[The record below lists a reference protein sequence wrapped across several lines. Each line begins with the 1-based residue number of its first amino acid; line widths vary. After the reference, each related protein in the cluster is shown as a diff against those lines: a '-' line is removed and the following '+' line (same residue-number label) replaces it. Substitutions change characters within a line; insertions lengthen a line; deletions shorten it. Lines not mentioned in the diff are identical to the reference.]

1 MKPASDAAGRVRL
14 GVGAVIVL
22 ALLVLAVTVVV
33 GVLRS
38 AAVPPPAPVATP
50 TAAVEDTEVYVH
62 VSGAVTEPGLYVLA
76 SGSRVADAISAA
88 GGFGENADTAAV
100 NLARPLSDG
109 EQLVV
114 LELGQ
119 APPAGAAGGE
129 SGGGGPINLNT
140 AGVEQLDELPRV
152 GPAIAQRIVDWREQN
167 GRFTSV
173 DDLLGVPGIGEK
185 MLAGLRDLVT
195 V

>member
-1 MKPASDAAGRVRL
+1 MRL

-38 AAVPPPAPVATP
+38 AAVPPPAPVMTP
-50 TAAVEDTEVYVH
+50 TAAAEVAEVYVH
-62 VSGAVTEPGLYVLA
+62 VSGAVAAPGLYVLA
-76 SGSRVADAISAA
+76 AGSRVADAISAA
-88 GGFGENADTAAV
+88 GGFGESADTAAV

-114 LELGQ
+114 LEVGQ
-119 APPAGAAGGE
+119 APPAGASGGE
-129 SGGGGPINLNT
+129 SAGGGPINLNT

-167 GRFTSV
+167 GRFSSV

>member
-1 MKPASDAAGRVRL
+1 MRL
-14 GVGAVIVL
+14 GIGAVVVL

-33 GVLRS
+33 GVFRS
-38 AAVPPPAPVATP
+38 AAVPPPVPVPTP
-50 TAAVEDTEVYVH
+50 TAAAETAEVYVH
-62 VSGAVTEPGLYVLA
+62 VSGAVAAPGLYVLA

-88 GGFGENADTAAV
+88 GGFGDNADTAAV

-129 SGGGGPINLNT
+129 STGGGPINLNT

-167 GRFTSV
+167 GPFTSV

>member
-1 MKPASDAAGRVRL
+1 MRL

-38 AAVPPPAPVATP
+38 AAVPPPAPIVTP
-50 TAAVEDTEVYVH
+50 TAAAEVAEVYVH
-62 VSGAVTEPGLYVLA
+62 VSGAVAAPGLYVLA
-76 SGSRVADAISAA
+76 AGSRVADAISAA
-88 GGFGENADTAAV
+88 GGFGESADTAAV

-114 LELGQ
+114 LEVGQ
-119 APPAGAAGGE
+119 APPAGASGGE
-129 SGGGGPINLNT
+129 NAGGGPINLNT

-167 GRFTSV
+167 GRFSSV

>member
-1 MKPASDAAGRVRL
+1 VKPASDASGRLRL

-38 AAVPPPAPVATP
+38 AAVPPPAPVMTP
-50 TAAVEDTEVYVH
+50 TAAAEVAEVYVH
-62 VSGAVTEPGLYVLA
+62 VSGAVAAPGLYVLGA
-76 SGSRVADAISAA
+76 GSRVADAISAA
-88 GGFGENADTAAV
+88 GGFGESADTAAV

-114 LELGQ
+114 LEVGQ
-119 APPAGAAGGE
+119 APLAGASGGE
-129 SGGGGPINLNT
+129 NAGGGPINLNT

-167 GRFTSV
+167 GRFSSV